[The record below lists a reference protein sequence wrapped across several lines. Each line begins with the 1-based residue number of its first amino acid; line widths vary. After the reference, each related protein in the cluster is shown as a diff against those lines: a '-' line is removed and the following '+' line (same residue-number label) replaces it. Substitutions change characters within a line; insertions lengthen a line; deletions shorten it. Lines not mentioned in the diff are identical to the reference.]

1 MIKFKKSEIDKLA
14 ERLTSN
20 SELFGDEIASVKAQL
35 VALSNSANE
44 FGCAME
50 DKISNY
56 WGSAISVIALPDKAK
71 HNWSF

>member
-1 MIKFKKSEIDKLA
+1 MIKFKKNEINKLA
-14 ERLTSN
+14 EKLTCN
-20 SELFGDEIASVKAQL
+20 SELFGDEITSVRAQL

-50 DKISNY
+50 GKISNY
-56 WGSAISVIALPDKAK
+56 WGSAISVIALPDKTK